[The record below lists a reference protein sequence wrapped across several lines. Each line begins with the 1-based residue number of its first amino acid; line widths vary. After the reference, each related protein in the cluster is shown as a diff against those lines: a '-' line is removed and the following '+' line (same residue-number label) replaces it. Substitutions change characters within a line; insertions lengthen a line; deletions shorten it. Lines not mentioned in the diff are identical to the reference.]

1 LNDSYFLDRYRTELV
16 VFMLQLSKKVEY
28 GLIALRHM
36 ALNPSGHVF
45 TAKEIAVKYDVP
57 YELLAKVL
65 QKLCKAGVVVSTQGI
80 HGGYTLAKK
89 PNELR
94 VSSIIRVIE
103 EVKPTIAE
111 CYAEEGEPCS
121 LLDACTIRKPLE
133 KMQHNLN
140 LVLENTT
147 LEQIV

>member
-1 LNDSYFLDRYRTELV
+1 
-16 VFMLQLSKKVEY
+16 MLQLSKKVEY

-36 ALNPSGHVF
+36 AMNSRGQMF
-45 TAKEIAVKYDVP
+45 TAKEIAASYEIP

-65 QKLCKAGVVVSTQGI
+65 QKLTKAGVVVSTQGM

-89 PNELR
+89 PNELQI
-94 VSSIIRVIE
+94 SSIIHIIE
-103 EVKPTIAE
+103 EEKPTIAE
-111 CYAEEGEPCS
+111 CYAEGGEDCS
-121 LLDACTIRKPLE
+121 IFNVCTIRKPLG

-140 LVLENTT
+140 LLLDNTT

>member
-1 LNDSYFLDRYRTELV
+1 
-16 VFMLQLSKKVEY
+16 MLQLSKKVEY

-36 ALNPSGHVF
+36 AMSTKGQVF
-45 TAKEIAVKYDVP
+45 TAKEIAAKYDIS

-65 QKLCKAGVVVSTQGI
+65 QKLTKAGVVVSIQGM
-80 HGGYTLAKK
+80 HGGYSLMKK
-89 PNELR
+89 PNELQI
-94 VSSIIRVIE
+94 SSIISIID

-111 CYAEEGEPCS
+111 CYTEHGENCS
-121 LLDACTIRKPLE
+121 IFNACTIRKPLG

-140 LVLENTT
+140 LLLENTT